1 MMIVIAMVGIMAAVA
16 VPSFLQWR
24 QDNQV
29 RDAARRIAD
38 AFMIARSEAI
48 RTGNR
53 HIVAFGN
60 DAAQDPAGNPINV
73 FMPAAPQLAAV
84 VYNEGPTA
92 GANCLIDANETVFS
106 VPADPTL
113 NWGGTAGLSGGV
125 NPAPNDNNPVPAP
138 PGPNVG
144 TSFTDPAGASVRWVV
159 FRPDGVPVAFDAA
172 CNLGATGTGGGAVY
186 FTNTRRDYAVVLS
199 PLGGVRVHSWDP
211 GAGAWRI

>member
-1 MMIVIAMVGIMAAVA
+1 MPKSAGACAW
-16 VPSFLQWR
+16 SGES
-24 QDNQV
+24 
-29 RDAARRIAD
+29 DALVKAER
-38 AFMIARSEAI
+38 
-48 RTGNR
+48 G
-53 HIVAFGN
+53 
-60 DAAQDPAGNPINV
+60 
-73 FMPAAPQLAAV
+73 AAPL
-84 VYNEGPTA
+84 
-92 GANCLIDANETVFS
+92 
-106 VPADPTL
+106 
-113 NWGGTAGLSGGV
+113 GGV

-138 PGPNVG
+138 PGGNFG